1 MPVRVG
7 KEIQAV
13 LRAQLTISVI
23 GCREIGAYS
32 NSRYD
37 RDRYAGRSPPTPCG
51 FSSCAGLQSR
61 QLPAD
66 VGSAG
71 GDQAVVADQLA
82 EKLVKIGAKGVLH
95 GRWPKPRCQGD
106 CSMRYCGRSG
116 NYGHSY
122 HRRLREPSMVMLPRA
137 PDGRS
142 ASKARP
148 VRAAQGA
155 GRLSEPRFY

>member
-1 MPVRVG
+1 MLVVRR
-7 KEIQAV
+7 QR
-13 LRAQLTISVI
+13 RAASASALAYNLANFLQTLALPEAIKQWSLTSLLK
-23 GCREIGAYS
+23 
-32 NSRYD
+32 NS
-37 RDRYAGRSPPTPCG
+37 S
-51 FSSCAGLQSR
+51 
-61 QLPAD
+61 
-66 VGSAG
+66 
-71 GDQAVVADQLA
+71 
-82 EKLVKIGAKGVLH
+82 KIGAKGVLH